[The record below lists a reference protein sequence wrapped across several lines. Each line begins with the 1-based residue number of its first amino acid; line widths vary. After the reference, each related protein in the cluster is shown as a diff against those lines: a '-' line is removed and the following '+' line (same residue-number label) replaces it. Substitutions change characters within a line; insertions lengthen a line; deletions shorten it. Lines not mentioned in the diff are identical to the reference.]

1 MRHRSVHR
9 SSPTSSPS
17 SGYAALAAVSRTA
30 TLVALF
36 ACASLTLAS
45 QAAAQQDATT
55 VQQMQAADAD
65 AQMDA
70 AARARYRVGIT
81 LYESGRFAESAR
93 EFEGAYELSHRPE
106 LLFNVYVANR
116 DDNNLD
122 KAVPALR
129 AYLAAM
135 PAALPNRINLQARLE
150 AMEATLAERATAAQ
164 QSDAQAA
171 EVAAAHERAAAAE
184 AAQREEAL
192 RNALPE
198 PGFQLSIPGVIIGG
212 VGVAAAIGGFVVG
225 ALALG
230 KVSDLEAMC
239 PNDVCPASARGTYD
253 SAQTLVTASD
263 ILVIGG
269 AVLAAAGLTMVLLGI
284 GAPGDNEAGAT
295 AMASCGPTGCIAG
308 VTGRF

>member
-1 MRHRSVHR
+1 
-9 SSPTSSPS
+9 
-17 SGYAALAAVSRTA
+17 
-30 TLVALF
+30 
-36 ACASLTLAS
+36 
-45 QAAAQQDATT
+45 
-55 VQQMQAADAD
+55 MQAAGAD
-65 AQMDA
+65 AQMDT
-70 AARARYRVGIT
+70 AARARFRVGQT

-135 PAALPNRINLQARLE
+135 PATLPNRINLEARLQ
-150 AMEATLAERATAAQ
+150 AMEATLAERATALQ

-171 EVAAAHERAAAAE
+171 EVTAARERAAAAE
-184 AAQREEAL
+184 AAQRDA
-192 RNALPE
+192 AE
-198 PGFQLSIPGVIIGG
+198 PDAPPPTGFQLSIPGAIIGG

-230 KVSDLEAMC
+230 KVSDLEEMC
-239 PNDVCPASARGTYD
+239 PGDVCPASAQGTYD

-269 AVLAAAGLTMVLLGI
+269 AVLAVAGLTMVLLGI
-284 GAPGDNEAGAT
+284 GAPGDSDAGAT
-295 AMASCGPTGCIAG
+295 PMASCGPTGCIAG
-308 VTGRF
+308 VAGRF

>member
-1 MRHRSVHR
+1 L
-9 SSPTSSPS
+9 
-17 SGYAALAAVSRTA
+17 LAAASRAA
-30 TLVALF
+30 TLLGLL
-36 ACASLTLAS
+36 ACGSLTLAS

-55 VQQMQAADAD
+55 VQQMQAAGAD
-65 AQMDA
+65 TQMDT
-70 AARARYRVGIT
+70 AARARFRVGQT

-135 PAALPNRINLQARLE
+135 PATLPNRINLEARLQ
-150 AMEATLAERATAAQ
+150 AMETTLAERATAAQ
-164 QSDAQAA
+164 QSEAQTA
-171 EVAAAHERAAAAE
+171 EVAAAQERARAAE
-184 AAQREEAL
+184 AAQRETEVPPA
-192 RNALPE
+192 
-198 PGFQLSIPGVIIGG
+198 PGFQLSIPGAIIGG

-239 PNDVCPASARGTYD
+239 PNDECPASAQGTYD
-253 SAQTLVTASD
+253 SAQTLVTVSD

-284 GAPGDNEAGAT
+284 GAPGESEAGAT

-308 VTGRF
+308 VAGRF